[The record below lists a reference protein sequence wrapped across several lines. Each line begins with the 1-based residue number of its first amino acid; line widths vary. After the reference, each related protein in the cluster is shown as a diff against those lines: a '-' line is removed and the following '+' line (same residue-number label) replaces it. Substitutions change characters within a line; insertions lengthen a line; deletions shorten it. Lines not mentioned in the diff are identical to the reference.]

1 MDMLEKISRSFGSW
15 YEGLFGG
22 GDDVRPKDILRRILA
37 TLEDHR
43 KEGFDNRVYVPNQYI
58 LEINVSDIEE
68 KEYLLSFLDRHELET
83 AVRRY
88 CQQNRYVIRGALE
101 FIIKEIEL
109 EEGEESKK
117 QEKIRIRCR
126 YTAKTTPQETPQAP
140 MPVASLSEP
149 AYEEQRTIANLSQE
163 FSLAEGA
170 TVPGQAS
177 ATLTIHPTAG
187 APFQF
192 AIYQNAVTMGRSS
205 RAGNDLVLEGDGLI
219 SKRHARLERERDGSF
234 TLYDLSST
242 NGTKLNGKRIDNSP
256 LKGGDEIM
264 LGSTRIYFDV
274 KESERELLEPVA
286 QTMVEEPFPFRSGG
300 IFGGAAASLM
310 EGGGTSSPPTRR
322 LRAQSGRV
330 QVLNDQEQVLEDY
343 PLASE
348 TLIGRGVTND
358 IVLPDRSVATR
369 HACLLFDG
377 ECYTIEA
384 LSDAGTALN
393 GIPLE
398 PRQPIRLTDGD
409 TVGVGSLR
417 LRFVSKEAPSS

>member
-1 MDMLEKISRSFGSW
+1 MDLLEKISRSFGSW

-22 GDDVRPKDILRRILA
+22 GDDVRPKDILRRVLA
-37 TLEDHR
+37 VLEDHR

-58 LEINVSDIEE
+58 LEINVSDAEE
-68 KEYLLSFLDRHELET
+68 KEYLLSFLDRHELEA

-88 CQQNRYVIRGALE
+88 CQQNRYQIRGALE
-101 FIIKEIEL
+101 FIIKEVDPESV
-109 EEGEESKK
+109 EESKK

-126 YTAKTTPQETPQAP
+126 YTTKASVLETNQPAAQ
-140 MPVASLSEP
+140 VAAVPEVS
-149 AYEEQRTIANLSQE
+149 AYEEQRTIANLSHE

-177 ATLTIHPTAG
+177 AALTVQPSGG

-192 AIYQNAVTMGRSS
+192 ALYQNAITIGRSS
-205 RAGNDLVLEGDGLI
+205 RAGNELVLEGDGLV
-219 SKRHARLERERDGSF
+219 SKRHARLERERDGTF

-242 NGTKLNGKRIDNSP
+242 NGTKVNGKRIDNCLLRS
-256 LKGGDEIM
+256 GDEITI
-264 LGSTRIYFDV
+264 GTTRLYFDIKTPDV
-274 KESERELLEPVA
+274 ASVESASPALIAEPLY
-286 QTMVEEPFPFRSGG
+286 RSGG

-310 EGGGTSSPPTRR
+310 EEGGGTSSPPTRR
-322 LRAQSGRV
+322 LRTQTGRI
-330 QVLNDQEQVLEDY
+330 QALNDQDGVSEEY

-358 IVLPDRSVATR
+358 IVLPDRSIATR

-377 ECYTIEA
+377 EGYTVEA
-384 LSDAGTALN
+384 LTDAGTSLN

-398 PRQPIRLTDGD
+398 ARQPIRLTSGD
-409 TVGVGSLR
+409 IIGIGNLR
-417 LRFVSKEAPSS
+417 LRFMSKDAS